1 MRSLNTFFML
11 GPALARVMPAPAQVT
26 RWRAQIKDI
35 FHVEE
40 LPYGTFRNVAACFVV
55 MGFVEAAFVKPVRED
70 KVQKKQ
76 LQEFITRSHYEK
88 IFAKEQQAQQS
99 QIPSQSQLVES

>member
-11 GPALARVMPAPAQVT
+11 GPALARVMPAPAQIT

-55 MGFVEAAFVKPVRED
+55 MGFVEVAFVKPVRED
-70 KVQKKQ
+70 KVQKQ
-76 LQEFITRSHYEK
+76 RLQEHITRSHLEK
-88 IFAKEQQAQQS
+88 MFAKEQREQQR
-99 QIPSQSQLVES
+99 QSQSQLVES